1 MSEEPQAA
9 RPRSSEG
16 EEELTVWEHV
26 AELRRYVLL
35 SVASVLVFGSLTHAY
50 RNELMAVLLR
60 PLSKDA
66 TLQFLSPLDP
76 LLFILTLDLLGGVL
90 LSLPVILWGLYRFIS
105 PALPRVSAWHVF
117 LVLLG
122 CVALGAA
129 ALAYGYLIAVPVT
142 LAVLTGLTLPGT
154 EAAFTAKGYLSFLGT
169 VLFMLVLVFE
179 LPLVMVALARLG
191 LLEPRLLARKRGY
204 VYLGLL
210 VGVAVVTPTTD
221 LVSLALLLLPTYGVF
236 ELGLVSARLVAIT
249 KH

>member
-9 RPRSSEG
+9 RARSSPG

-26 AELRRYVLL
+26 TELRRYVLA
-35 SVASVLVFGSLTHAY
+35 SVAAVLVFGSLTHAY
-50 RNELMAVLLR
+50 RNELVAVLLR
-60 PLSKDA
+60 PLGEGA

-105 PALPRVSAWHVF
+105 PALPRVPGWQVC

-129 ALAYGYLIAVPVT
+129 ALAYGYLVAVPVT

-154 EAAFTAKGYLSFLGT
+154 EAAFTAKGYLSFFGT

-204 VYLGLL
+204 VHLGLL
-210 VGVAVVTPTTD
+210 VGVATVTPTTD
-221 LVSLALLLLPTYGVF
+221 LISLGLILLPTYAVF
-236 ELGLVSARLVAIT
+236 ELGLVGARMVAIT